1 MARLKPADIPLKTAL
16 RVEIKV
22 HIIEGGRVTYD
33 RRHSVRDD
41 DAFPNTTNGLRWIHI
56 PSNDM
61 DLVEVSLS
69 CLHVV

>member
-1 MARLKPADIPLKTAL
+1 
-16 RVEIKV
+16 
-22 HIIEGGRVTYD
+22 
-33 RRHSVRDD
+33 
-41 DAFPNTTNGLRWIHI
+41 LRWIHI